1 MLCDRNKGKQSYMLS
16 DIFEDLGYEE
26 DLRKKL
32 SRYDSVC
39 LYGAGDY
46 AELYYSIFRVLGI
59 AISKILVTK
68 KSIELFHDIPVF
80 QADEVSL
87 KANELVIGAYDSVSV
102 LEIRNALSCSN
113 EVLVFSDEERDYLYN
128 KHIFLRRITDLT
140 TGLPARNGKPKPQSL
155 RRILIIRLDVLGDLV
170 MTSAFIRE
178 LRHNCPDAEISL
190 LIRPSNLSLFEDCD
204 CIDKVITY
212 DCPSMIGTLSAQINR
227 HDEIDN
233 RVNGFLDSEKIG
245 DHYDAVFLPRELLK
259 GRSCYEEFILALNIS
274 SSCIVGRIR
283 EFEKEQE
290 VIRPVLE
297 QKLLL
302 VSHTEY
308 KHEAEY
314 MLDMLRSIGGTVSDE
329 RLELWVDDRQIESL
343 EELDYGDRKNCVIG
357 LQASTPSRTWPV
369 ERYKEVVE
377 YFIENQASTYRFVLL
392 GDGNVI
398 EEAKLFHGMKDV
410 VDLTGKTTL
419 RDVAAIM
426 KKSNLYIGSNTGLMH
441 MAAAAHIP
449 CVTLYAT
456 LPDIKETN
464 GNTAGR
470 MGAWMTPH
478 INLFPSE
485 ALDDCTGM
493 CRKPYPHCIK
503 QISVEQVCRA
513 IIEIVDK

>member
-1 MLCDRNKGKQSYMLS
+1 MLS
-16 DIFEDLGYEE
+16 DIFEDLGYSE
-26 DLRKKL
+26 DLRSKL
-32 SRYDSVC
+32 SSYDSVC
-39 LYGAGDY
+39 LYGAGDH
-46 AELYYSIFRVLGI
+46 AELYYEVFNELGI
-59 AISKILVTK
+59 TISKVVVTK
-68 KSIELFHDIPVF
+68 KNAEVFHDIPVF
-80 QADEVSL
+80 QADEAKLSP
-87 KANELVIGAYDSVSV
+87 NELVIGAYDSASVS
-102 LEIRNALSCSN
+102 EIKSALWCSN
-113 EVLVFSDEERDYLYN
+113 EVLLFSEEDRDYLYN
-128 KHIFLRRITDLT
+128 SHVLINHIEDLMA
-140 TGLPARNGKPKPQSL
+140 GMPIRNYKPKLRSL
-155 RRILIIRLDVLGDLV
+155 KKILIIRLDVLGDLV

-178 LRHNCPDAEISL
+178 LRHNCPDAEITL
-190 LIRPSNLSLFEDCD
+190 FIRSSNLSLFQDCD

-212 DCPSMIGTLSAQINR
+212 ECPSMIGTLSSQMKR
-227 HDEIDN
+227 HDEVKN
-233 RVNGFLDSEKIG
+233 RTSDFIRREMDEC
-245 DHYDAVFLPRELLK
+245 YDAVFLPRELLK

-274 SSCIVGRIR
+274 SNCIVGRIR
-283 EFEKEQE
+283 KFEKEQE

-302 VSHTEY
+302 VSHTEQ

-329 RLELWVDDRQIESL
+329 RLELWVDDRVLNERDEFDS
-343 EELDYGDRKNCVIG
+343 GDRKTCVIG
-357 LQASTPSRTWPV
+357 LQASTPSRTWPI
-369 ERYKEVVE
+369 ERYKEVVD
-377 YFIENQASTYRFVLL
+377 YFVENQPSTYRFILL
-392 GDGNVI
+392 GDGNAI

-419 RDVAAIM
+419 KDVAAIM

-478 INLFPSE
+478 IDLFPSE
-485 ALDDCTGM
+485 ALDDCKEM

-503 QISVEQVCRA
+503 QISVEQVCQS
-513 IIEIVDK
+513 IIEIMGK

>member
-1 MLCDRNKGKQSYMLS
+1 MLS
-16 DIFEDLGYEE
+16 DIFEDLGYDD
-26 DLRKKL
+26 DLKNKY
-32 SRYDSVC
+32 SRFDSVC
-39 LYGAGDY
+39 LYGAGDH
-46 AELYYSIFRVLGI
+46 AEMYYSIFRKLGI
-59 AISKILVTK
+59 TISKVIVTK
-68 KSIELFHDIPVF
+68 KSTDLFHDIPVF
-80 QADEVSL
+80 QADDVNLEE
-87 KANELVIGAYDSVSV
+87 NELVIGAYDSASVS
-102 LEIRNALSCSN
+102 EIKNALPCDN

-128 KHIFLRRITDLT
+128 RHVFLEHITDLME
-140 TGLPARNGKPKPQSL
+140 GFSPRNEPPTLQSL
-155 RRILIIRLDVLGDLV
+155 RKILIIRLDVLGDLV

-190 LIRPSNLSLFEDCD
+190 LIRPSNSSLFEDCD
-204 CIDKVITY
+204 CIDKVIVY
-212 DCPSMIGTLSAQINR
+212 DCPSMIGTLSSQVMR
-227 HDEIDN
+227 HDEIEK
-233 RVNGFLDSEKIG
+233 RVNDFLKSKKTADY
-245 DHYDAVFLPRELLK
+245 YDAVFLPRELLR
-259 GRSCYEEFILALNIS
+259 GRSCYEEFILALYIS

-283 EFEKEQE
+283 EFEKVQS
-290 VIRPVLE
+290 IIKPVLE
-297 QKLLL
+297 KKIFFI
-302 VSHTEY
+302 SHTQQ

-314 MLDMLRSIGGTVSDE
+314 MLDMLRDIGGEIYDE
-329 RLELWVDDRQIESL
+329 RLELWTTDRFLNDKKEFKFNDDVI
-343 EELDYGDRKNCVIG
+343 CVIG

-369 ERYKEVVE
+369 ERYKGVVE
-377 YFIENQASTYRFVLL
+377 HLVKNRSSKIRFVLL
-392 GDGNVI
+392 GDENAT
-398 EEAKLFHGMKDV
+398 EEAGLFR
-410 VDLTGKTTL
+410 DLECVTDLIGKTTL
-419 RDVAAIM
+419 KEVAAIM
-426 KKSNLYIGSNTGLMH
+426 KKADLYVGSNTGLMH